1 MTACPKC
8 KRPLAAGARTC
19 VYCAQGSTFK
29 PREQIKVPQG
39 ATGYRKPG
47 FPWGKLGFFL
57 VVVVGIGF
65 ALMRPEVRAWL
76 KGLLDQA
83 KSFF

>member
-1 MTACPKC
+1 MNACPKC

-19 VYCAQGSTFK
+19 VYCAQGN
-29 PREQIKVPQG
+29 PYQRRETLKVPQG
-39 ATGYRKPG
+39 STGYRKAG

-57 VVVVGIGF
+57 VVAVGIGF
-65 ALMRPEVRAWL
+65 ALSRPEVRAWL
-76 KGLLDQA
+76 KALIDRA